1 MTAGAPTRPHLL
13 WWLSSV
19 NFRRVLRGITLLSG
33 SLIWSIRITSRT
45 CACVR
50 ATAWLHGLSP
60 SLSYPPSVS
69 PVAESSDQL
78 PAEETPVSIA
88 QHADPTTYSPLF
100 VGSPQMRAIGT
111 VIENIADT
119 DATVLICGESGV
131 GKDLVARAIHA
142 ASARRQGPFVK
153 VNCAAIPQELLE
165 SELFG
170 HEKGAFTGAHRR
182 KPGQFEYANQ
192 GTIYLD
198 EIGELPLALQAKLLH
213 VLQDFRFSRVGG
225 HTPIDVDARVIA
237 ATNRRLEEAMA
248 QGAFRED
255 LYYRLNV
262 VEIQVPPLRERRQ
275 EIPALAAWFLSKF
288 NAQYGRQKTLSPETL
303 VLLTEH
309 PWSGNVRELENMIRR
324 MVVLAD
330 GERNFEA
337 QATRVRLP
345 QATVAPLPKQ
355 SVSESLREI
364 ARRGAREAERH
375 ALAEVLER
383 VRWNRA
389 EASRILKVSYKTLLN
404 KIAECELTAPVRRL
418 S

>member
-19 NFRRVLRGITLLSG
+19 NFRRVLRGITLLSS

-60 SLSYPPSVS
+60 SLSDPPSVS

-142 ASARRQGPFVK
+142 ASSRRHGPFVK
-153 VNCAAIPQELLE
+153 VNCAAIPTGLLE

-198 EIGELPLALQAKLLH
+198 EIAELPLALQAKLLH

-225 HTPIDVDARVIA
+225 HGLIDVDARVIA
-237 ATNRRLEEAMA
+237 ATNRDLEHAMA
-248 QGAFRED
+248 RSEFRED

-262 VEIQVPPLRERRQ
+262 VEIRIPPLRERKE
-275 EIPALAAWFLSKF
+275 EIPLLASSFLSRF
-288 NAQYGRQKTLSPETL
+288 NAQYGRTKQLSSETMARL
-303 VLLTEH
+303 SEH
-309 PWSGNVRELENMIRR
+309 SWSGNVRELENVIRR
-324 MVVLAD
+324 MVVLTD
-330 GERNFEA
+330 GEQAFEA
-337 QATRVRLP
+337 LLARCRNGHAPTHR
-345 QATVAPLPKQ
+345 TAPL
-355 SVSESLREI
+355 VSEGLKEI
-364 ARRGAREAERH
+364 ARRGAREAERK
-375 ALAEVLER
+375 ALVEVLDR
-383 VRWNRA
+383 VQWNRA

-404 KIAECELTAPVRRL
+404 KISECKLSPPSQRRF
-418 S
+418 

>member
-1 MTAGAPTRPHLL
+1 MGTD
-13 WWLSSV
+13 
-19 NFRRVLRGITLLSG
+19 
-33 SLIWSIRITSRT
+33 
-45 CACVR
+45 
-50 ATAWLHGLSP
+50 
-60 SLSYPPSVS
+60 
-69 PVAESSDQL
+69 VAEPEPISE
-78 PAEETPVSIA
+78 P
-88 QHADPTTYSPLF
+88 PLF
-100 VGSPQMRAIGT
+100 DGHPRMRAIRSI
-111 VIENIADT
+111 IESIADT
-119 DATVLICGESGV
+119 DTTVLIRGESGV
-131 GKDLVARAIHA
+131 GKDLIARAIHF
-142 ASARRQGPFVK
+142 ASARSKGPFVK

-182 KPGQFEYANQ
+182 KPGQFEFANQ

-213 VLQDFRFSRVGG
+213 VLQDFQFSRVGG
-225 HTPIDVDARVIA
+225 HAPIDVDARVIA
-237 ATNRRLEEAMA
+237 ATNRRLEEAM
-248 QGAFRED
+248 GRGEFRED

-262 VEIQVPPLRERRQ
+262 VEIQVPPLRERRE
-275 EIPALAAWFLSKF
+275 EIPALTAWFLHKF
-288 NAQYGRQKTLSPETL
+288 NAQYGRHKTLTPETL
-303 VLLTEH
+303 SLLTDH

-330 GERNFEA
+330 GERDFEA
-337 QATRVRLP
+337 QAARVRP
-345 QATVAPLPKQ
+345 GRIAVAQPRP
-355 SVSESLREI
+355 STESLREI

-404 KIAECELTAPVRRL
+404 KIAECELTAPARRL